1 METGIKVY
9 KELSYIT
16 TYDDQVYITTQTINE
31 LGKMVSAQ
39 WAKFLK
45 LWWNLLVAI
54 SSIKKIES
62 KTADDIDNYI
72 ISIQNQDLKEAV
84 RAELRKRKSEWKRIN
99 LAILQ
104 NIIEKLKSEFISC
117 V

>member
-16 TYDDQVYITTQTINE
+16 TYDDQVYTTTQTMNE
-31 LGKMVSAQ
+31 LEKMVSAQ
-39 WAKFLK
+39 GVKFLR
-45 LWWNLLVAI
+45 LWNLLVAI

>member
-16 TYDDQVYITTQTINE
+16 TYDDQVYTTTQTINE
-31 LGKMVSAQ
+31 LEKMVSAQ
-39 WAKFLK
+39 GAKFLR
-45 LWWNLLVAI
+45 LWNLLVAI

-84 RAELRKRKSEWKRIN
+84 RAELRKRRSEWKRIN
-99 LAILQ
+99 IAILQ
-104 NIIEKLKSEFISC
+104 NIIEKLKPEFTSY

>member
-16 TYDDQVYITTQTINE
+16 TYDDQVYTTTQTINE
-31 LGKMVSAQ
+31 LEKMVSAQ
-39 WAKFLK
+39 GAKFLR
-45 LWWNLLVAI
+45 LWNLLVAI

-99 LAILQ
+99 IAILQ
-104 NIIEKLKSEFISC
+104 NIIEKLKSEFTSC
-117 V
+117 F